1 MECGDGTLGETCTER
16 PPVPVV
22 FSCAYSLHPPSV
34 LISPLRCYSHQQSPI
49 LPCHR
54 PLPQSLHLQRIRLPQ
69 GLCTHYSLSQPPPR
83 NPRIH
88 LLPPV
93 GLCSERPGSLT
104 LPPAPQHSQ
113 PTAFTSGALSSPPY
127 ISRAQN
133 APPRNH
139 HCQHGRCPANSGC
152 GRTRMSPP
160 PSLPLQPRIGLSQ
173 VQTCWPESI
182 PGSPLPGAPSVLWAQ
197 VCARSP
203 GRTPRVLMAW
213 GGQLGAQ
220 RAVPR
225 VSDCPWR
232 PPPAACPSHPESLSC
247 GRGVGGSHRE
257 AALGSLPEDHGQT
270 WTGVS
275 EEFQGFFRRPTNVSL
290 PQTCTGN
297 SENPQDWGHWGLCF
311 RETHCKPEL

>member
-1 MECGDGTLGETCTER
+1 MLLTPAKPNLALSSSPPTVPSLAACFRAFALTTPSPNLLPGTL
-16 PPVPVV
+16 
-22 FSCAYSLHPPSV
+22 AYTSSLQFVSA
-34 LISPLRCYSHQQSPI
+34 LRG
-49 LPCHR
+49 LALR
-54 PLPQSLHLQRIRLPQ
+54 LFPLPHSTHSQLHSPQ
-69 GLCTHYSLSQPPPR
+69 GLCPLHPTSPGPR
-83 NPRIH
+83 TPCPGTITVNT
-88 LLPPV
+88 V
-93 GLCSERPGSLT
+93 G
-104 LPPAPQHSQ
+104 AQ
-113 PTAFTSGALSSPPY
+113 PTVAAD
-127 ISRAQN
+127 
-133 APPRNH
+133 
-139 HCQHGRCPANSGC
+139 GRVV
-152 GRTRMSPP
+152 SPP
-160 PSLPLQPRIGLSQ
+160 PSLPLQPRIGPSL

-203 GRTPRVLMAW
+203 GRTPGVLMAR
-213 GGQLGAQ
+213 GRQLGAQ

-232 PPPAACPSHPESLSC
+232 PPPAACPSHPASLSC